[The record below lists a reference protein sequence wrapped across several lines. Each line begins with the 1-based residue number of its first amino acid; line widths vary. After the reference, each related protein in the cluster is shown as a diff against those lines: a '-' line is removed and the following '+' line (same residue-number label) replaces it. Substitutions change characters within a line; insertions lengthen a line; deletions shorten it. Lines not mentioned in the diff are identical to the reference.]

1 MWNSQSPRVLG
12 SGGLDFAW
20 VPPFTLPRPFT
31 SLGLILTVIE
41 KVRQGGFQG
50 PI

>member
-1 MWNSQSPRVLG
+1 MEQSEPQGPGLR
-12 SGGLDFAW
+12 GLDFAW
-20 VPPFTLPRPFT
+20 VPPFTLSRPFT

-41 KVRQGGFQG
+41 KVTQGGFQG